1 MPYGEVRTVRSARR
15 GRPGP
20 PAGYVLGTH
29 YYGDYV
35 TPLIAEGMPLRVAW
49 VAWWGR
55 TFATTLAFGV
65 CDLRPSVGSTAC
77 HPQDDSRYRLV
88 RLPDIVLSRLTL
100 RRLAIP
106 SRGANSGYS
115 CCKAY
120 CSIGRTH
127 CMISVV
133 DPHAGGGV

>member
-15 GRPGP
+15 GGPGP

-77 HPQDDSRYRLV
+77 HRQNL
-88 RLPDIVLSRLTL
+88 VLSVC
-100 RRLAIP
+100 
-106 SRGANSGYS
+106 GYGDAPPV
-115 CCKAY
+115 KALENN
-120 CSIGRTH
+120 R
-127 CMISVV
+127 
-133 DPHAGGGV
+133 